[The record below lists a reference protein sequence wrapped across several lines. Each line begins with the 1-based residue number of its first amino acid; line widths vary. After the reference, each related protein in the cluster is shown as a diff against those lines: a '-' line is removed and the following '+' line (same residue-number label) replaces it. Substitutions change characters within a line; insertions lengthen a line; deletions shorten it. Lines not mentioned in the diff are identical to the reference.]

1 MFLSIGKEKLLLC
14 ISINFYKVK
23 IPTMRSIFVFCLVCW
38 LVGELSMLIKVGS
51 WGQDGRGVGGC
62 GVHLSLWIHQECT
75 FRHRSAGSTQAESRQ
90 EYLTSG
96 KERIEP
102 GKTL

>member
-51 WGQDGRGVGGC
+51 W
-62 GVHLSLWIHQECT
+62 
-75 FRHRSAGSTQAESRQ
+75 
-90 EYLTSG
+90 
-96 KERIEP
+96 
-102 GKTL
+102 

>member
-23 IPTMRSIFVFCLVCW
+23 IPTMRSIFVFCLVGW

-51 WGQDGRGVGGC
+51 GGQDGRGVDGR
-62 GVHLSLWIHQECT
+62 GVHLSPRIRQEYT
-75 FRHRSAGSTQAESRQ
+75 FRHRSACRVH
-90 EYLTSG
+90 TS
-96 KERIEP
+96 
-102 GKTL
+102 